1 MQHNLIKRTQ
11 VQSVPEGDKSDY
23 TSLNN
28 GVAQHNKMRY
38 TRTTRHPNDTSQIYT
53 TQFYNNQAPDTPP
66 ITKTWEK
73 INRKVYLKK

>member
-11 VQSVPEGDKSDY
+11 GQSVPEGDNSDY

-28 GVAQHNKMRY
+28 GSAKHNKIRY
-38 TRTTRHPNDTSQIYT
+38 TRTIQDIITTLVKYT
-53 TQFYNNQAPDTPP
+53 YKTQFYNKQAPDTPP

-73 INRKVYLKK
+73 NRKLYL